1 MLFLSGGDLTDDN
14 YSTFTDVQ
22 QQKKPLD
29 KKLERRNQMKE
40 FQRMERASQSQ
51 TFKENPNQL
60 LPPKNLDKQQLM
72 LKSSQVHPNPE
83 KHIEEFAK
91 LLISK
96 LAAHKKELDDKKLLK
111 EKLGQVGD
119 GDSSVASLGATTA
132 DQQKKRRYQQQVILL
147 LPF

>member
-1 MLFLSGGDLTDDN
+1 
-14 YSTFTDVQ
+14 
-22 QQKKPLD
+22 
-29 KKLERRNQMKE
+29 
-40 FQRMERASQSQ
+40 MERASQSQ